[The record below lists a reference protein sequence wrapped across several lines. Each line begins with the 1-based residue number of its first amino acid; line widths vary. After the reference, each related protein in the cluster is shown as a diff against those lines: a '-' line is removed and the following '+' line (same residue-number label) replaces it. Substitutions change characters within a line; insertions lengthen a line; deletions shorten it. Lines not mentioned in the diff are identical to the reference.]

1 MLPVSTYCPSR
12 LLLLLLLLT
21 NFHVQGQLE
30 NPFYAFKEK
39 RQFLYGLDNR
49 RTHVLGQSTLI
60 YGAYLGVGF
69 GKKLRFKVSISG
81 TPFEVGKTE
90 NEIGLIRRNRFYFF
104 SIGEEFDIYTYKR
117 FALTTYLHSGLG
129 EIFYRK
135 TNTSGAFV
143 ESGQHLIIPIEI
155 GMHGN
160 YYIYP
165 WLAFK
170 LGGGWRFVPPAEASY
185 LSGYYLKI
193 AFGFSTSEFLTWYRA
208 RKAEKSATSR

>member
-1 MLPVSTYCPSR
+1 MTINKGTYQQIICS
-12 LLLLLLLLT
+12 LLLLCITSSGLS
-21 NFHVQGQLE
+21 QLQ
-30 NPFYAFKEK
+30 NPFQAFKEK
-39 RQFLYGLDNR
+39 PQLIYGLDNR

-69 GKKLRFKVSISG
+69 GKKLRFKASISG
-81 TPFEVGKTE
+81 TPFEVGRTE
-90 NEIGLIRRNRFYFF
+90 NEVGLIRRNRFYFF

-117 FALTTYLHSGLG
+117 FALTTYLQAGFG
-129 EIFYRK
+129 ENFFRK
-135 TNTSGAFV
+135 TTAEGDFMGDGKHFIV
-143 ESGQHLIIPIEI
+143 PIEI

-170 LGGGWRFVPPAEASY
+170 LGGGWRFTPPREANY

-193 AFGFSTSEFLTWYRA
+193 AFGFSTSEFLKWNRE
-208 RKAEKSATSR
+208 RKAQKE

>member
-1 MLPVSTYCPSR
+1 MVLIRSYHR
-12 LLLLLLLLT
+12 LWVCLIAVLT
-21 NFHVQGQLE
+21 PTLFTLAQFD
-30 NPFYAFKEK
+30 NPFQSFKEK

-81 TPFEVGKTE
+81 APFEVGRTE
-90 NEIGLIRRNRFYFF
+90 NEVGLIRRNRFYFF
-104 SIGEEFDIYTYKR
+104 SIGEEFDVYTYKR
-117 FALTTYLHSGLG
+117 FALTTYLQAGLG
-129 EIFYRK
+129 ENFYRK
-135 TNTSGAFV
+135 TTNAGEFV
-143 ESGQHLIIPIEI
+143 FEGKHVIIPIEI

-170 LGGGWRFVPPAEASY
+170 LGGGWRFVPPTEASY

-193 AFGFSTSEFLTWYRA
+193 AFGFSTSEFLSWNRE
-208 RKAEKSATSR
+208 RKAKKLEIE